1 MSQTV
6 TPDQLAAV
14 VSDILSEYGDEC
26 ADVLEDSIKTVTKK
40 AQSELK
46 GAGSFGGTGKYRK
59 GWKTKIEKTR
69 ISVDAVVYNATPG
82 LTHLLEN
89 GHAIKRGG
97 RKVGS
102 AAAFPHIAPVNDEA
116 QTEVIDLLE
125 RKLK

>member
-1 MSQTV
+1 MPQTV

-89 GHAIKRGG
+89 GHALANGG
-97 RKVGS
+97 RS
-102 AAAFPHIAPVNDEA
+102 RAFPHIAPVNDEA
-116 QTEVIDLLE
+116 QTEVIELLE

>member
-6 TPDQLAAV
+6 TPDQLAAA

-69 ISVDAVVYNATPG
+69 ISVDAVVYNAAEPG

-89 GHAIKRGG
+89 GHALANGG
-97 RKVGS
+97 RS
-102 AAAFPHIAPVNDEA
+102 RAFPHIAPVNDEA

>member
-1 MSQTV
+1 MPQTV

-89 GHAIKRGG
+89 GHALANGG
-97 RKVGS
+97 RS
-102 AAAFPHIAPVNDEA
+102 RAFPHIAPVNDEA

>member
-1 MSQTV
+1 MAQTV

-69 ISVDAVVYNATPG
+69 ISVDAVVYNAMPG

-89 GHAIKRGG
+89 GHALANGG
-97 RKVGS
+97 RS
-102 AAAFPHIAPVNDEA
+102 RAFPHIAPVNDEA
-116 QTEVIDLLE
+116 QTEVIELLE

>member
-1 MSQTV
+1 MPQTV

-69 ISVDAVVYNATPG
+69 ISVDAVVYNAAEPG

-89 GHAIKRGG
+89 GHALANGG
-97 RKVGS
+97 RS
-102 AAAFPHIAPVNDEA
+102 RAFPHIAPVNDEA

>member
-1 MSQTV
+1 MPQTV

-46 GAGSFGGTGKYRK
+46 GVGSFGGTGKYRK

-69 ISVDAVVYNATPG
+69 ISVDAVVYNAAAPG

-89 GHAIKRGG
+89 GHALANGG
-97 RKVGS
+97 RS
-102 AAAFPHIAPVNDEA
+102 RAFPHIAPVNDEA

>member
-1 MSQTV
+1 MAQTV

-89 GHAIKRGG
+89 GHALANGG
-97 RKVGS
+97 RS
-102 AAAFPHIAPVNDEA
+102 RAFPHIAPVNDEA
-116 QTEVIDLLE
+116 QTEVIELLE

>member
-69 ISVDAVVYNATPG
+69 ISVDAVVYNAAAPG

-89 GHAIKRGG
+89 GHALANGERS
-97 RKVGS
+97 R
-102 AAAFPHIAPVNDEA
+102 AFPHIAPVNDEA

>member
-1 MSQTV
+1 MPQTV

-14 VSDILSEYGDEC
+14 VSDILSEYRDEC

-69 ISVDAVVYNATPG
+69 ISVDAVVYNAAEPG

-89 GHAIKRGG
+89 GHALANGG
-97 RKVGS
+97 RS
-102 AAAFPHIAPVNDEA
+102 RAFPHIAPVNDEA